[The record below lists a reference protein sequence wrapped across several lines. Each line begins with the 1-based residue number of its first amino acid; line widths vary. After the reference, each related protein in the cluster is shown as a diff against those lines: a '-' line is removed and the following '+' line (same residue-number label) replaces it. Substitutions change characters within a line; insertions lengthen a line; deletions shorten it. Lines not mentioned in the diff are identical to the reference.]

1 MNEVDAIG
9 EIISVLSGSAPFSGS
24 NPLYSAVRFAPEY
37 PLLSM
42 ETPMVAFSAVGGSNR
57 PRGLGT
63 VQRIGRPN
71 FQVDVLA
78 DTSLE
83 ARRIFQRVRQ
93 TIQADYENGDGSGL
107 IGYGYLRGKLIKSVT
122 FGEPR
127 SAVWDEEGR
136 VQRVLA
142 DMTVQYLEE
151 EA

>member
-9 EIISVLSGSAPFSGS
+9 EVISVLSGSDPFSGAS
-24 NPLYSAVRFAPEY
+24 PFYSAVTFRPEY
-37 PLLSM
+37 PLLSLA
-42 ETPMVAFSAVGGSNR
+42 TPTVAFSPMGGSNG

-63 VQRIGRPN
+63 VARIARAD

-83 ARRIFQRVRQ
+83 ARRLFQHVRQ
-93 TIQADYENGDGSGL
+93 AIQADYENDDDTGV
-107 IGYGYLRGKLIKSVT
+107 IGKGYLKGKYVKSVT

-127 SAVWDEEGR
+127 SAPWDEAGR
-136 VQRVLA
+136 VQRVIA
-142 DMTVQYLEE
+142 MMTVQYLEE

>member
-9 EIISVLSGSAPFSGS
+9 EIINVLSGSEPFSGS
-24 NPLYSAVRFAPEY
+24 HALYGAVRFVPEY

-42 ETPMVAFSAVGGSNR
+42 QTPTVAFSPSGGSNR

-63 VQRIGRPN
+63 WARIGRPN
-71 FQVDVLA
+71 YQVDVLA

-93 TIQADYENGDGSGL
+93 AVQADYENGDGSGV
-107 IGYGYLRGKLIKSVT
+107 IGKGYLKGKLIKSVT

-127 SAVWDEEGR
+127 SAIWDTEGR
-136 VQRVLA
+136 VQRVIA
-142 DMTVQYLEE
+142 PMTVQYLEE
-151 EA
+151 EV